1 MDDVSGETAESER
14 KAAAEVN
21 QGAGDSKDGA
31 EDKEG
36 AAEFAERVH
45 EGIVAGDGTKQVRKC
60 GEMLRMPAFFVT
72 A

>member
-1 MDDVSGETAESER
+1 VLAAVDDVAGEVAEPEW
-14 KAAAEVN
+14 KAAAEVE

-45 EGIVAGDGTKQVRKC
+45 E
-60 GEMLRMPAFFVT
+60 EMLRMPAFFVT